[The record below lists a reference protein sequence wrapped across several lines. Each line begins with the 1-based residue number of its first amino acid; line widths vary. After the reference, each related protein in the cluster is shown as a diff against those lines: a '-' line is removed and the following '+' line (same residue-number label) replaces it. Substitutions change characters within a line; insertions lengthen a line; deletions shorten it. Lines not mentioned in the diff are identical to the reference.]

1 MEDGRRTIRDGKL
14 EKFEMNEFFKIRIYF
29 FWKFKDIK
37 RRKICLKHSWIMLI
51 FNVQIEFLW
60 LNILWIGDK

>member
-29 FWKFKDIK
+29 F
-37 RRKICLKHSWIMLI
+37 
-51 FNVQIEFLW
+51 
-60 LNILWIGDK
+60 